1 MQDTGDVLYRVSGG
15 MMVLSGLWNAL
26 MSGLLFLSLIM
37 FCVGIF
43 WLIPLLLSLCNIG
56 IGIAMIVLGRKVPPF
71 AFAPMLGVIASI
83 CNMNFFGIT
92 LDILAVAFGIGGF
105 VAASNQRELDD
116 RGY

>member
-15 MMVLSGLWNAL
+15 VMVLSGLWNAL

-43 WLIPLLLSLCNIG
+43 WLIPLLLSFCNIG

-71 AFAPMLGVIASI
+71 AFAPFLGMIASL
-83 CNMNFFGIT
+83 CNMNFLGIT
-92 LDILAVAFGIGGF
+92 LDLVAVGLGIGGF
-105 VAASNQRELDD
+105 VTASNQRTLDD